1 VRLLGCWLRLAAGAI
16 AKDFD
21 LAPSCVNDNADHCFV
36 LKRLCCYCA
45 DFVEANELVVVHG
58 TE

>member
-1 VRLLGCWLRLAAGAI
+1 
-16 AKDFD
+16 
-21 LAPSCVNDNADHCFV
+21 